1 MKKKINGLEVI
12 ERVVAFVFE
21 NPDIKPED
29 RRKVIAEL
37 LEPMTQKLFGND
49 YDPYISKKDTGK

>member
-1 MKKKINGLEVI
+1 MKKKINGLEAI

-29 RRKVIAEL
+29 RRKIVAEM
-37 LEPMTQKLFGND
+37 LEPMVQKLFGND
-49 YDPYISKKDTGK
+49 YDSEKDTGK

>member
-1 MKKKINGLEVI
+1 MKLTGFKTI
-12 ERVVAFVFE
+12 EKTIKSVFE

-37 LEPMTQKLFGND
+37 LEPMTQKLFGNK
-49 YDPYISKKDTGK
+49 YDPYISKKDIGK

>member
-1 MKKKINGLEVI
+1 MKKKINGLEAI

-29 RRKVIAEL
+29 RRRVVAEM
-37 LEPMTQKLFGND
+37 LEPMTKKLFGND
-49 YDPYISKKDTGK
+49 YDSEKDTGK

>member
-1 MKKKINGLEVI
+1 MKKKINGLEAS

-29 RRKVIAEL
+29 RRRVVAEM
-37 LEPMTQKLFGND
+37 LEPMVQKLFGND
-49 YDPYISKKDTGK
+49 YDSEKDTGK

>member
-1 MKKKINGLEVI
+1 MKKKINGLEAI

-29 RRKVIAEL
+29 RRRVVAEM
-37 LEPMTQKLFGND
+37 LEPMTKKLFGND
-49 YDPYISKKDTGK
+49 YTSEKDTGK

>member
-1 MKKKINGLEVI
+1 MKKKINGLEAI

-29 RRKVIAEL
+29 RRRVVAEM
-37 LEPMTQKLFGND
+37 LEPMVQKLFEND
-49 YDPYISKKDTGK
+49 YDSEKDTGK

>member
-1 MKKKINGLEVI
+1 MKKKINGLEAI

-29 RRKVIAEL
+29 RRKIVAEM
-37 LEPMTQKLFGND
+37 LEPMTKKLFGND
-49 YDPYISKKDTGK
+49 YDSEKDTGK

>member
-1 MKKKINGLEVI
+1 MKLTGFKTI
-12 ERVVAFVFE
+12 EKTIKSVFE